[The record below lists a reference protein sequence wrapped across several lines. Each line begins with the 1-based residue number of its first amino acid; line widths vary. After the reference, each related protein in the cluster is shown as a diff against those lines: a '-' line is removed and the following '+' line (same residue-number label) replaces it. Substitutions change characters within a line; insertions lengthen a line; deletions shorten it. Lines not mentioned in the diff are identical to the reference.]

1 MFDSYKR
8 DKELGIVEEEIPYK
22 RKKESSTSHSS
33 AKSKHKHEYKPCK
46 LTYSDTYTSP
56 GKDAKTYTFTDS
68 ADYCIIC
75 GKINNRKM
83 LWRNKEVIEDPNIPT
98 FDIEGYRDK
107 FVEI

>member
-1 MFDSYKR
+1 MDLMIDNEIAKYKS
-8 DKELGIVEEEIPYK
+8 
-22 RKKESSTSHSS
+22 KKPSSVSKSE

-46 LTYSDTYTSP
+46 LTYSETYAIP
-56 GKDAKTYTFTDS
+56 GKDAKTYTFIDT

-83 LWRNKEVIEDPNIPT
+83 LWRNEEILDDPTIPT
-98 FDIEGYRDK
+98 FNVEGYRDK

>member
-1 MFDSYKR
+1 MDFMI
-8 DKELGIVEEEIPYK
+8 DKEIAKYK
-22 RKKESSTSHSS
+22 SKKPSSVSKSD

-46 LTYSDTYTSP
+46 LTYSDTYAIP

-83 LWRNKEVIEDPNIPT
+83 IWRNEEVIKDPNIPT
-98 FDIEGYRDK
+98 FDVEGYRDK
-107 FVEI
+107 FIDLHN